1 MESKKFCQ
9 FLLPALKGNEAILDI
24 GCGGGYLCNCL
35 AQKLKKSVVGLD
47 VSNKGF
53 DKAHNLC
60 KKFNT
65 CNLIECFQGK
75 AENMTAILKGRKFDV
90 TIFIHS
96 FHHIKN
102 FQKALL
108 QSKKVLNKNGR
119 VIIAEYSPEYGKKKD
134 NCKRFSVG
142 FITSLLVENFKTVS
156 IRQSRKGFF
165 IFTAYDSQIF

>member
-9 FLLPALKGNEAILDI
+9 FLLPTLKGNEAILDI

-35 AQKLKKSVVGLD
+35 AQKLKNPVVGLD

-53 DKAHNLC
+53 DKAHNIC

-75 AENMTAILKGRKFDV
+75 AENMAGIMDGRKFDV
-90 TIFIHS
+90 IIFMHS

-102 FQKALL
+102 VQMVLSQA
-108 QSKKVLNKNGR
+108 KKVLRKNGR
-119 VIIAEYSPEYGKKKD
+119 VIIAEYSSEYGKKKD
-134 NCKRFSVG
+134 NCKRLSVG
-142 FITSLLVENFKTVS
+142 FITSLLTKNFKMVS
-156 IRQSRKGFF
+156 IEQPQKGFF
-165 IFTAYDSQIF
+165 VFTAYDSQIS

>member
-9 FLLPALKGNEAILDI
+9 FLLPRLKGNEAILDV

-35 AQKLKKSVVGLD
+35 AQKLKKPVVGLD
-47 VSNKGF
+47 VSGKGF

-60 KKFNT
+60 KKLNT

-75 AENMTAILKGRKFDV
+75 AENMARIMDGRKFDIV
-90 TIFIHS
+90 IFMHS

-102 FQKALL
+102 VQKALL

-119 VIIAEYSPEYGKKKD
+119 IIVAEYSLEYGKKKD
-134 NCKRFSVG
+134 DCKRFSVG
-142 FITSLLVENFKTVS
+142 FMASLLVENFKTVS
-156 IRQSRKGFF
+156 IYRPQKGFF
-165 IFTAYDSQIF
+165 VFTANDF